1 MVIVVL
7 VLDVSWHVAPHHGMS
22 TSLGPLVLRGLAE
35 TSSNVVFILPITC
48 AYQHMQC
55 ISMLYNKF
63 NATPHHSVAS
73 CLLLSKLSS
82 CRLIW
87 ICWIWAANTW
97 HRNVGDVAQTWP
109 TTCACDIYNQLER
122 TWLLMAHWLSWIAGP
137 TLGIFFHSLTELT
150 LMFLKK
156 CATLCFQNLDFRKT
170 TWSNVEPKSC
180 RAGYLYGANAKQ
192 CSIESYWI
200 YMCVYIIYIRII
212 YVYISI
218 VTYCGHLRRPKWG
231 HVWGWSAYRCKS
243 RNRFSIIFQL
253 YRLKVVDLS

>member
-1 MVIVVL
+1 MCCSCAGYVMTCCAAP
-7 VLDVSWHVAPHHGMS
+7 WHVHFFGS
-22 TSLGPLVLRGLAE
+22 TGFTRPRWDELECRLHPANNMCIQLHTYA
-35 TSSNVVFILPITC
+35 TYAMHCNAF
-48 AYQHMQC
+48 QC

-122 TWLLMAHWLSWIAGP
+122 TWLLIADWLSWIAGP

-156 CATLCFQNLDFRKT
+156 CATLCFQNLDFRKA

-200 YMCVYIIYIRII
+200 YMSIYICVCIYIYIYIHIYIYIIRICI
-212 YVYISI
+212 Y
-218 VTYCGHLRRPKWG
+218 L
-231 HVWGWSAYRCKS
+231 
-243 RNRFSIIFQL
+243 L
-253 YRLKVVDLS
+253 